1 MHGVAQPPYIQCAHA
16 RRAGGLPDQTLE
28 RVQGTPKK
36 FIQVV
41 QPGEDSF
48 ALAIVVDATGR
59 ADEAPRFPVG
69 KEGEVAPQQPHT

>member
-1 MHGVAQPPYIQCAHA
+1 M
-16 RRAGGLPDQTLE
+16 
-28 RVQGTPKK
+28 QGTPKK

-59 ADEAPRFPVG
+59 AGEAPRFPVG
-69 KEGEVAPQQPHT
+69 KEAEGPREGGSSQMHEQLACRALSFWTRGVM